1 MRIQK
6 VAKQWGYRL
15 NINKM
20 NLLIPSISPGETSPW
35 RASRPP
41 VSCQKEEKK
50 NKYTPTNR

>member
-41 VSCQKEEKK
+41 VLCQKEEKK
-50 NKYTPTNR
+50 TKYTPTNR